1 MLEGLIIGLHLFSH
15 HAPELPEQ
23 NNRNFGAFIITES
36 GLTAG
41 FYRNTIRRTSAYLGY
56 YAEWQHVTLRVG
68 GITGYRDGLE
78 VLHMAAPGLKL
89 GHGFE
94 MLYVPRAEKST
105 SEVYH
110 ITYKTE
116 F

>member
-1 MLEGLIIGLHLFSH
+1 MLEGLIIGLHLVSH
-15 HAPELPEQ
+15 HAPEYVDQ

-41 FYRNTIRRTSAYLGY
+41 FYRNTLRRTSLYVGH
-56 YAEWQHVTLRVG
+56 YAQWQHVTLRVG
-68 GITGYRDGLE
+68 AITGYRDGLE
-78 VLHMAAPGLKL
+78 PLPMVAPGLKL

-94 MLYVPRAEKST
+94 MLYVPKAEKSS

-110 ITYKTE
+110 VTYKLE